1 MCYSLRVG
9 RPKNTNREQIVVSAT
24 ELIATRGYS
33 ALSIDELVRASGA
46 TRGFIYSTF
55 GSKLGLFQ
63 ACYEQARQ
71 GKDLRH
77 LDLLVVALREASSLS
92 PGFAEIVQQDLDEL
106 GDQAAETVGRH
117 LIGRF
122 GEINGKA

>member
-1 MCYSLRVG
+1 MG

-33 ALSIDELVRASGA
+33 ALSIDELVRASGT

-71 GKDLRH
+71 SNDSRH

-92 PGFAEIVQQDLDEL
+92 RGFAAIVQRDLDEL
-106 GDQAAETVGRH
+106 GEQAAEKVGRH
-117 LIGRF
+117 LIGKF
-122 GEINGKA
+122 GEINGEA